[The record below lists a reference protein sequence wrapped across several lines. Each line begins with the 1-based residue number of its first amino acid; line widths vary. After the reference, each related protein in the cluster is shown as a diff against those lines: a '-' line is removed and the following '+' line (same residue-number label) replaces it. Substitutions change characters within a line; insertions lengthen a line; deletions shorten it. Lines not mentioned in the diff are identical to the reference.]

1 MSVTEGEKVAVMY
14 AVKVVL
20 AEGHLSLSQLR
31 RQLPRQREARGGAT
45 EQYKYCGIS
54 CRLETIF
61 AKGIP
66 RNQRSGIGANV

>member
-1 MSVTEGEKVAVMY
+1 METVFCSVSDAGKF
-14 AVKVVL
+14 L
-20 AEGHLSLSQLR
+20 IIGSR
-31 RQLPRQREARGGAT
+31 CGT

-66 RNQRSGIGANV
+66 RNQRSGFGANV